1 MIISELETK
10 RLKLIPLG
18 IRHITKEYVR
28 WMNDKDVI
36 RFLDSGGD
44 YDLKKLENYIKNAVR
59 LKTLFWAI
67 HVKNSKKHIGNIK
80 IDPIDKKNNYGEYG
94 IMIGDKKSWGK
105 GFGKEASLGVIKY
118 CFEKLKLRKIN
129 LGLIDLNIN
138 AMKLYLSI
146 GFEVE
151 GVFKKHVLFENNYE
165 TSLRMALF
173 NNKLK

>member
-10 RLKLIPLG
+10 RLKLTPLG
-18 IRHITKEYVR
+18 IRHVSKEYVR

-44 YDLKKLENYIKNAVR
+44 YDIKKLENYIKNAIR
-59 LKTLFWAI
+59 LKNFFWAI
-67 HVKNSKKHIGNIK
+67 HLKNSKKHIGNIK
-80 IDPIDKKNNYGEYG
+80 IDPIDKKNNFGEYG

-105 GFGKEASLGVIKY
+105 GFAKEASLGVIKY

-129 LGLIDLNIN
+129 LGLIDLNIK